1 MFQPENSLALSSK
14 VHYLRGLQCT
24 VDLKVVLQVR
34 GAVKEG
40 EVVDVGVERASRH
53 EHCHYDGLCE
63 VQLQILT
70 SNVSLI
76 GAAPELTISN
86 ADKVFRREDSVF
98 T

>member
-40 EVVDVGVERASRH
+40 EVVDVGVEWASRH
-53 EHCHYDGLCE
+53 EHCHYDRLCE
-63 VQLQILT
+63 AQLQILT

-76 GAAPELTISN
+76 GAPELIISN